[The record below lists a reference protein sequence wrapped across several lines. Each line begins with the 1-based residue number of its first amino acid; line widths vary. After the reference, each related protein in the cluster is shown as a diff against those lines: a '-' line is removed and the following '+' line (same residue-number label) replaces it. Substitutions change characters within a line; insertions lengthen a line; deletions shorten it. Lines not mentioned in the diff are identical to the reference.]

1 MVFENGSKQAYIKFA
16 DYERNMTMKMILETE
31 RLYLREME
39 QSDFDSLCKILKDEE
54 TMYAYEGAFNDA
66 EVQEWLDKQFSR
78 YDKYGFGLWAVIL
91 KKTGV
96 MIGQCGLTMQ
106 QWKEKELLEIGY
118 LFQRSYWHKGYATE
132 AAKACK
138 KYAFEVLNADEV
150 CSIIRD
156 TNIASQNVAIRNGMI
171 ATDTWIKHYRGVDM
185 PHNSYVIQK
194 K

>member
-1 MVFENGSKQAYIKFA
+1 MV
-16 DYERNMTMKMILETE
+16 LETE
-31 RLYLREME
+31 RLYFREMN
-39 QSDFDSLCKILKDEE
+39 QLDFNSLCKILQDED
-54 TMYAYEGAFNDA
+54 TMYAYEGAFSDK
-66 EVQEWLDKQFSR
+66 EVQEWLDRQISR
-78 YDKYGFGLWAVIL
+78 YQKWNFGLWAVIL
-91 KKTGV
+91 KETDE

-106 QWKEKELLEIGY
+106 PWKETEVLEIGY

-185 PHNSYVIQK
+185 PHNCYVIQK